1 MPLLINERYFLSER
15 DIEDESLL
23 NAAEIVDFIMEEI
36 KADSLHEFSYVI
48 EGQTLRLSITNYNA
62 NQNIEVDKWDMFL
75 ESILYSVTS
84 VDTINN
90 LIIESSESSTESIGS
105 YPVNMPITPKLYL
118 NPINRVL

>member
-23 NAAEIVDFIMEEI
+23 NTAEIVDFIMEEI
-36 KADSLHEFSYVI
+36 KAESLHEFSYII
-48 EGQTLRLSITNYNA
+48 EGQTLRLSITNYDA

-84 VDTINN
+84 TGTINN
-90 LIIESSESSTESIGS
+90 LTIESSESSTESIGS
-105 YPVNMPITPKLYL
+105 YPVNVPITPKLYL
-118 NPINRVL
+118 NPIN